1 MGGGPASGNSGPAG
15 AGQPPAPSWNGP
27 GDRPAAP
34 DSGSGPATRPGGA
47 APGPGP
53 TAPGPGPSTGGPYL
67 TSPRGPTTRMELEI
81 KWDHPVLPK
90 PEEDPERTVAIPPRR
105 ALPFE
110 EALAVIR
117 GNDSRPLL
125 VLRECARCSGTEDA
139 LLTRMEDNERTY
151 LMSRWFHC
159 AKLPPAVL
167 EPDHPFHELFPGEKP
182 AHLFLSR
189 ADGSLRHDLA
199 GVHSQG
205 ELWGAM
211 KDLLATEYRDDPER
225 ALVKLS
231 MILDGFDEL
240 VSRIL
245 ALERRIERTVE
256 EQGEDGKDL
265 PRLRRQLA
273 ELCVKRD
280 EMRADAVT
288 ASKLEELRPRP
299 RAKKAG

>member
-1 MGGGPASGNSGPAG
+1 MGGGPAGGNPGPAG

-34 DSGSGPATRPGGA
+34 DSGAGPATRPGGA

-53 TAPGPGPSTGGPYL
+53 STGGPYL
-67 TSPRGPTTRMELEI
+67 ASPRGPTTRMELEI
-81 KWDHPVLPK
+81 KWDHPVPPK
-90 PEEDPERTVAIPPRR
+90 PDVDPELTVAIPPRH
-105 ALPFE
+105 ALQFE
-110 EALAVIR
+110 EALAFIR

-159 AKLPPAVL
+159 VKLPPAVL

-199 GVHSQG
+199 GVHSQR
-205 ELWGAM
+205 ELWAAM
-211 KDLLATEYRDDPER
+211 KELLASGYRDDPER
-225 ALVKLS
+225 VLVKLS
-231 MILDGFDEL
+231 KILDVFDEL
-240 VSRIL
+240 DERIL

-288 ASKLEELRPRP
+288 ASKLEELQPRP